1 MLEEKGW
8 LYGGEGS
15 GHLLCLDCHTTGDG
29 IVSALQVLSA
39 VRRQQLTLAEMTADL
54 VLMPQAL
61 VNATVERGFDWTA
74 HAELVAAVSDVE
86 RELNGSGRVLIRP
99 SGTEPCSA

>member
-1 MLEEKGW
+1 MIVTCWRCWKRKNGFI
-8 LYGGEGS
+8 GGEGS

-39 VRRQQLTLAEMTADL
+39 VRRQNKSLAQLTDDL

-61 VNATVERGFDWTA
+61 VNATVERG
-74 HAELVAAVSDVE
+74 L
-86 RELNGSGRVLIRP
+86 
-99 SGTEPCSA
+99 